1 MNAEQWQEKMHEAL
15 DSGGHAEDA
24 PRLVAHL
31 AKHSA
36 DQAECRRFDRI
47 EDELRSRRAKIGQA
61 TGEDIARVM
70 GAVRRRELSVW
81 TGRLVMAA
89 AAAALLAAVVLPL
102 LELGGNERTG
112 GGDSFVSRFVGYVDP
127 RAEDPSAEA
136 EFVLAVVQDTSADA
150 NCPVAFGQIVVQS
163 NGAQSAEFF
172 KDGRRVDPEVLA
184 DEVVRGR
191 LKLSDPDGLFDAVA
205 RKSN

>member
-1 MNAEQWQEKMHEAL
+1 MNAEQLQKKMHEVL

-24 PRLVAHL
+24 PSLVAHL
-31 AKHSA
+31 AKHSTDLA
-36 DQAECRRFDRI
+36 ACRRFDRI
-47 EDELRSRRAKIGQA
+47 EVDLRSRRAEIGQA
-61 TGEDIARVM
+61 TDKDVARVM
-70 GAVRRRELSVW
+70 SGIRRYELSVW
-81 TGRLVMAA
+81 AGRLVMTA
-89 AAAALLAAVVLPL
+89 AAAALLMAAVLPL
-102 LELGGNERTG
+102 FEFGSHEHGGSN
-112 GGDSFVSRFVGYVDP
+112 SLASRFVGYVVP
-127 RAEDPSAEA
+127 RAEDPLAEA
-136 EFVLAVVQDTSADA
+136 EFVLAVVQDKSTDA

-163 NGAQSAEFF
+163 NNAQSAEFF

>member
-1 MNAEQWQEKMHEAL
+1 MNAEQWQERMQEAL

-24 PRLVAHL
+24 PRLAAHL
-31 AKHSA
+31 ARHSA
-36 DQAECRRFDRI
+36 DRTACRRFDRI
-47 EDELRSRRAKIGQA
+47 EDALRSRRAKIGQA
-61 TGEDIARVM
+61 TGKDVARVM

-102 LELGGNERTG
+102 LELGGREQG
-112 GGDSFVSRFVGYVDP
+112 DGDSFVSRFVGYVDP